1 MMTKCNE
8 IGCPNVRYDS
18 LLERDVCDDKWPRPK
33 GCPLDNEDTAPQ
45 ESKVV
50 QKLDITKMLT
60 VSTAH
65 VSEKTFEA
73 LKLDGATN
81 EIGLAVY
88 GKSTCDNE
96 VNYGLYIY
104 LDRQAVDNANIPDD
118 LKPLIRLAQDNG
130 CEVLCLDSDGME
142 LDDYEIF
149 DW

>member
-1 MMTKCNE
+1 
-8 IGCPNVRYDS
+8 
-18 LLERDVCDDKWPRPK
+18 
-33 GCPLDNEDTAPQ
+33 
-45 ESKVV
+45 
-50 QKLDITKMLT
+50 MLT